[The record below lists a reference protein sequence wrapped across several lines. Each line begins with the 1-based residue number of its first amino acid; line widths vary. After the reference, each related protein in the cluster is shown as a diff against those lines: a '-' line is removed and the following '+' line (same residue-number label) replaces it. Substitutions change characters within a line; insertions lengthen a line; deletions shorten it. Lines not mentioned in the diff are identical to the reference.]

1 MLMLSDTG
9 VVDFDACQ
17 ILEHFTPAFW
27 LEHAMNIV
35 KQRWLGFLLAT
46 LASGGP
52 LGAGEVTPGKPFMQA
67 RAVVP
72 QIYYVQGLS
81 EMGSSANQNFI
92 SNAGFVVTP
101 AGVVVIDALGSPELA
116 KRLLAQIRKITAKP
130 IHTVVVTHYHADH
143 IYGLQVF
150 KQAGARIVA
159 HEAAREYLTSETAQL
174 RLQSSRQEL
183 WPWVDDKTRLVPAD
197 VWLSDK
203 QSFTIG
209 GVQFVVQPVGPS
221 HTAEDVVVFVPQ
233 KKVLFA
239 GDLVFRNRIPFVGQ
253 ADSKHWIVAMEELL
267 KFDAK
272 WVVPGHGPMSDD
284 AAADMR
290 LTRDYLIYLRERM
303 GKAARDMEPF
313 EEAYKNTDWSR
324 FERMPLF
331 KSANRMNAYNTYLL
345 MEHEAK

>member
-1 MLMLSDTG
+1 MTTSKKLMAVLCL
-9 VVDFDACQ
+9 AALAH
-17 ILEHFTPAFW
+17 IWPA
-27 LEHAMNIV
+27 
-35 KQRWLGFLLAT
+35 
-46 LASGGP
+46 
-52 LGAGEVTPGKPFMQA
+52 GAADPVAAKPFMQA

-92 SNAGFVVTP
+92 SNTGFVVTP
-101 AGVVVIDALGSPELA
+101 VGVVVIDALGSPELA
-116 KRLLAQIRKITAKP
+116 RRLLAEIRKITAKP

-150 KQAGARIVA
+150 KEAGARIIA
-159 HEAAREYLTSETAQL
+159 HDAARAYLTSETAQL
-174 RLQSSRQEL
+174 RLQSSRQDL
-183 WPWVDDKTRLVPAD
+183 WPWVDEKTRLVSAD
-197 VWLSDK
+197 VWITDK
-203 QSFTIG
+203 YTFTVG

-221 HTAEDVVVFVPQ
+221 HTAEDVAVHVPQ

-253 ADSKHWIVAMEELL
+253 ADSKHWIMAMEDLL
-267 KFDAK
+267 KFDVK
-272 WVVPGHGPMSDD
+272 WVVPGHGPISDD
-284 AAADMR
+284 PSADMR
-290 LTRDYLIYLRERM
+290 LTRDYLIFLRDRM
-303 GKAARDMEPF
+303 GQAARDMEPF

-324 FERMPLF
+324 FEKMPLF